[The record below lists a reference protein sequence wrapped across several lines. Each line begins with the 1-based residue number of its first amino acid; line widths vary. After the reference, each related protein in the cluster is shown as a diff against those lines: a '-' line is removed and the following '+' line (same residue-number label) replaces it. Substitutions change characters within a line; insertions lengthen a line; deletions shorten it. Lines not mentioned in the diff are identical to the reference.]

1 MGQRAKYQILY
12 LVYCCFSSLYIQ
24 SMCWIDPDMIFIQW
38 LEAPLC
44 NTAVIIFDEHHVS
57 VRSEVHVLILFE

>member
-1 MGQRAKYQILY
+1 
-12 LVYCCFSSLYIQ
+12 
-24 SMCWIDPDMIFIQW
+24 MCWIDPDMIFIQW

-44 NTAVIIFDEHHVS
+44 NTAVIIFDEHRVS